1 VEAASAVVTEV
12 VMVAVTVAVIT
23 KSHNR
28 YNI

>member
-12 VMVAVTVAVIT
+12 VMVAVIT
-23 KSHNR
+23 KPHNR